1 MTNSIIQL
9 QKQSN
14 FATISVVMKKP
25 TCRYCVCFSSPKTPL
40 EWIHILMNRAF
51 GVVPTYYVARCEE
64 QVKIIQI
71 NDTR

>member
-14 FATISVVMKKP
+14 LATIWVEMKKP
-25 TCRYCVCFSSPKTPL
+25 TCRYCVCKFSSPKTPL
-40 EWIHILMNRAF
+40 EWIHVMNRAF

>member
-14 FATISVVMKKP
+14 LATIWVEMK
-25 TCRYCVCFSSPKTPL
+25 YCVCKFASPKTPL
-40 EWIHILMNRAF
+40 EWIHVMNRAF

>member
-14 FATISVVMKKP
+14 LATIWVENRNEKA
-25 TCRYCVCFSSPKTPL
+25 PKTAL
-40 EWIHILMNRAF
+40 EWINVMNRAF